1 MEIKK
6 RAYMQMLNHYMFEL
20 VIHGDSSMVPGTV
33 IRIKLKEAGASNQK
47 QSGSMYSGKW
57 FVTNCSHICD
67 NGVFN
72 TRLTVVKDGL
82 DFKHSEDKQ

>member
-1 MEIKK
+1 
-6 RAYMQMLNHYMFEL
+6 
-20 VIHGDSSMVPGTV
+20 
-33 IRIKLKEAGASNQK
+33 
-47 QSGSMYSGKW
+47 MYSGKW